1 MQIERNYM
9 SPGLVAMSGG
19 ASPGAAPTAATVGR
33 SGSAVPESLRAVGVP
48 VYSHTEVLR
57 GSAIMLA
64 LCLVVLV
71 ALAVGWW
78 RLRYRPGEQ
87 LIAWHA
93 GSSVAELDGF
103 HDEQHCA
110 DDEIATEG
118 EHAESGA
125 GRPSD
130 GLQQCQRRH
139 PPGGAVD
146 SGDRV

>member
-1 MQIERNYM
+1 MQIRRNHT
-9 SPGLVAMSGG
+9 SPGLVAASG
-19 ASPGAAPTAATVGR
+19 GAAPTSAIVGWN
-33 SGSAVPESLRAVGVP
+33 GSAVPESLRAVGVP
-48 VYSHTEVLR
+48 AYSHTEALR

-87 LIAWHA
+87 PTVSHE
-93 GSSVAELDGF
+93 GSSVADLDGL

-110 DDEIATEG
+110 DDEVATQD
-118 EHAESGA
+118 EHAESGT
-125 GRPSD
+125 GRPFD
-130 GLQQCQRRH
+130 GLQQRQRRH

-146 SGDRV
+146 SGDRA